1 MQDADT
7 AWLLLCLLSE
17 SFPEFGLLFVFSEV
31 GFTYVQIYNY
41 FTLNPSVLGEVLN
54 SDILSRILTA
64 VN

>member
-1 MQDADT
+1 MQDADR

-17 SFPEFGLLFVFSEV
+17 SFLEFGLLYMLSEV
-31 GFTYVQIYNY
+31 GITHVQKYSY
-41 FTLNPSVLGEVLN
+41 FTLNLSKLAEVLN